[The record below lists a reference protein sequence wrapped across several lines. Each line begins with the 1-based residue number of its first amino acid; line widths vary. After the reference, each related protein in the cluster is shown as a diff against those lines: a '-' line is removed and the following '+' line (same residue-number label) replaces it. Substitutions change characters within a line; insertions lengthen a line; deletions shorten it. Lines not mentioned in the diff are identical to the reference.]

1 MNIGIDID
9 NVISKFDEALEEEF
23 LKHDKELRNTG
34 IIDPNKH
41 MTEGM
46 FDWSEE
52 ELWPF
57 YLDNVERIA
66 KNLGVKEGA
75 KEYIEKLK
83 EDGHT
88 IVIITGRDN
97 GEYSDPYNMTKK
109 WLREKEIPYDK
120 LIFTK
125 YKKEKAEKCIE
136 NGIDVM
142 IDDSNS
148 ICRECYKKNITTLI
162 MDKPCNREEKEITR
176 VYNWKEIYEFI
187 TNYKKEKVNVILDTD
202 MDTEC
207 DDHFALAYLL
217 KPYRVEK
224 VRETL
229 EYYLKKYD
237 VKKQDEKT
245 EMLEVTI
252 QQKKIFI
259 RQRDIYFLESMGR
272 VVSIYCKNGVFK
284 VYSRLGE
291 LEEKLDSDMFLRC
304 NQSYI
309 VNILWV
315 SDIVDYDFYMPGDR
329 LVPIRKRDK
338 KEIIQKFYNKRN
350 ETDTHMEKIH

>member
-1 MNIGIDID
+1 MIKIALCDDNEIERGILKNVVEGLLIDIGYSAQ
-9 NVISKFDEALEEEF
+9 VFEF
-23 LKHDKELRNTG
+23 SSGEKLLRNYSRGDYDVIFLDVQMKQLDG
-34 IIDPNKH
+34 IE
-41 MTEGM
+41 TTS
-46 FDWSEE
+46 SEA
-52 ELWPF
+52 
-57 YLDNVERIA
+57 YM
-66 KNLGVKEGA
+66 KEG
-75 KEYIEKLK
+75 
-83 EDGHT
+83 
-88 IVIITGRDN
+88 
-97 GEYSDPYNMTKK
+97 
-109 WLREKEIPYDK
+109 YD
-120 LIFTK
+120 I
-125 YKKEKAEKCIE
+125 
-136 NGIDVM
+136 
-142 IDDSNS
+142 
-148 ICRECYKKNITTLI
+148 
-162 MDKPCNREEKEITR
+162 
-176 VYNWKEIYEFI
+176 
-187 TNYKKEKVNVILDTD
+187 
-202 MDTEC
+202 
-207 DDHFALAYLL
+207 HALAYLL

>member
-1 MNIGIDID
+1 MIKIALCDDNEIERGILKNVVEGLLIDIGYSAQ
-9 NVISKFDEALEEEF
+9 VFEF
-23 LKHDKELRNTG
+23 SSGEKLLRNYSRGDYDVIFLDVQMKQLDGIETG
-34 IIDPNKH
+34 RAIREKDVQVEIIFA
-41 MTEGM
+41 TS
-46 FDWSEE
+46 SEA
-52 ELWPF
+52 
-57 YLDNVERIA
+57 YM
-66 KNLGVKEGA
+66 KEG
-75 KEYIEKLK
+75 
-83 EDGHT
+83 
-88 IVIITGRDN
+88 
-97 GEYSDPYNMTKK
+97 
-109 WLREKEIPYDK
+109 YD
-120 LIFTK
+120 I
-125 YKKEKAEKCIE
+125 
-136 NGIDVM
+136 
-142 IDDSNS
+142 
-148 ICRECYKKNITTLI
+148 
-162 MDKPCNREEKEITR
+162 
-176 VYNWKEIYEFI
+176 
-187 TNYKKEKVNVILDTD
+187 
-202 MDTEC
+202 
-207 DDHFALAYLL
+207 HALAYLF